1 MTERPPADPTPAADP
16 TLPADP
22 TGTPAPA
29 DPTPVPAPPHAPAG
43 GGRAARISRFLS
55 RDTTGGLLLLAATVL
70 ALVLA
75 NSPAGSFYSQVRD
88 FSFGPEALHLNLSV
102 GTWAADGL
110 LAIFFFV
117 VGLELKQE
125 FVAGS
130 LRDPRVA
137 VLPIAAAVGGV
148 VLPAVIFTVI
158 NLNAGPDALQG
169 WAIPAATDIAFA
181 VAVIAVV
188 GKRLPPALRTFLLT
202 LAVVDDL
209 IAITIIAVFY
219 TAGIAFVPLLL
230 ALLPLAAFAVLV
242 SRGVRSW
249 WLLIPLGVV
258 AWALVHASGVHATI
272 AGVVLGLLVPAVATA
287 RAGVSHVGDDGHE
300 VRHPLTHHFAERW
313 SPVSSGVAVPIFAF
327 FSAGVTVGGFGGLV
341 ESLSDSVAIG
351 IVVALVLGKSI
362 GITGASLLVTRLPGI
377 RLDPSLRW
385 GDVVGLSFVAG
396 FGFTVSLLVGELAYG
411 VGSEQDDVVKV
422 GVLVGS
428 LVSALIGGTILA
440 VRGRARAR
448 ARA

>member
-1 MTERPPADPTPAADP
+1 MTDRTPADPTPAAP
-16 TLPADP
+16 TPAAPTPAASAADP
-22 TGTPAPA
+22 TAAPPAPA
-29 DPTPVPAPPHAPAG
+29 HAPHAD
-43 GGRAARISRFLS
+43 GRAARLSRFLS

-75 NSPAGSFYSQVRD
+75 NSPAGSFYSAVRD
-88 FSFGPEALHLNLSV
+88 VSFGPEALHLHLSV

-125 FVAGS
+125 FIAGS

-148 VLPAVIFTVI
+148 ALPALLFTLV
-158 NLNAGPDALQG
+158 NLGAGPDALQG

-242 SRGVRSW
+242 RRGVRAW

-272 AGVVLGLLVPAVATA
+272 AGVLLGLLVPAVATA
-287 RAGVSHVGDDGHE
+287 RAGVTHVGPDGHE

-341 ESLSDSVAIG
+341 ESLGDSVAIG

-385 GDVVGLSFVAG
+385 GDVLGLSFVAG
-396 FGFTVSLLVGELAYG
+396 IGFTVSLLVGELAYG
-411 VGSEQDDVVKV
+411 TGSEQDDVVKV

-440 VRGRARAR
+440 VRGRARDRVDA
-448 ARA
+448 

>member
-1 MTERPPADPTPAADP
+1 MPDASSPTPAP
-16 TLPADP
+16 TPSPVPSAAA
-22 TGTPAPA
+22 APA
-29 DPTPVPAPPHAPAG
+29 SRGQRV
-43 GGRAARISRFLS
+43 SRFLS
-55 RDTTGGLLLLAATVL
+55 RDTTGGLLLLGATVL
-70 ALVLA
+70 ALIVA
-75 NSPAGSFYSQVRD
+75 NSPAGSLYAQVRD
-88 FSFGPEALHLNLSV
+88 ISFGPEALHLNLSV

-137 VLPIAAAVGGV
+137 TLPIAAAVGGV
-148 VLPAVIFTVI
+148 ALPALIFTLI
-158 NLNAGPDALQG
+158 NLGAGPDALQG

-181 VAVIAVV
+181 VAVVAVV

-219 TAGIAFVPLLL
+219 TAGIAVLPLLL

-242 SRGVRSW
+242 RRGVRAW

-258 AWALVHASGVHATI
+258 AWALVHASGIHATI
-272 AGVVLGLLVPAVATA
+272 AGVALGLLVPAIATR
-287 RAGVSHVGDDGHE
+287 RAGVTHVDADGHE
-300 VRHPLTHHFAERW
+300 ERHALTHHFAEKW
-313 SPVSSGVAVPIFAF
+313 SPVSSGVAVPVFAF
-327 FSAGVTVGGFGGLV
+327 FSAGVSVGGFSGLT
-341 ESLSDSVAIG
+341 ESLGDSVAIG

-377 RLDPSLRW
+377 KLDPSLRW
-385 GDVVGLSFVAG
+385 LDVVGLAFVAG
-396 FGFTVSLLVGELAYG
+396 IGFTVSLLVGELAYG
-411 VGSEQDDVVKV
+411 TGSEQDDVVKV

-428 LVSALIGGTILA
+428 LISAVIGGVVLA
-440 VRGRARAR
+440 ARGRWHERHRAEQET
-448 ARA
+448 ATA